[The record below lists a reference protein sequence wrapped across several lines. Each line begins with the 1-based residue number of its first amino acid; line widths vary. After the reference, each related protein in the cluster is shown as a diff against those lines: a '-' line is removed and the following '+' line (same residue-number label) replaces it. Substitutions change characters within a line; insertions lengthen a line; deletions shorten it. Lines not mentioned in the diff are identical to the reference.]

1 MKLKIGNNFS
11 FLNLLRYVI
20 TNPEF
25 GETVNTHIT
34 DKIVEDS
41 KSKIRENRV
50 KPRTTDATLK
60 KRRARKNPPTIS
72 DSTLYDTGKLH
83 DSIKLT
89 NAEVDPSFQIFAKTT
104 KNIEFIEYGK
114 YHQFKGLSKKRREFI
129 EVKRENLD
137 KAEEVI
143 VKNFN
148 KAMRR
153 KR

>member
-34 DKIVEDS
+34 DK
-41 KSKIRENRV
+41 
-50 KPRTTDATLK
+50 
-60 KRRARKNPPTIS
+60 
-72 DSTLYDTGKLH
+72 
-83 DSIKLT
+83 
-89 NAEVDPSFQIFAKTT
+89 IFAKTT

-143 VKNFN
+143 VQNFN